1 MTSQAFDSSHAQGSE
16 EWFASRLGKVTASR
30 VAEVMSKGRGDAPSL
45 TRDKYLTELLTERLS
60 GNRVEKPTTAA
71 MRRGNELEP
80 AARTAYESYEGL
92 IFTGQTVKQVP
103 LIDHPTIAMFG
114 ASPDG
119 LVGDNGLLEIKCPES
134 LQHVR
139 VIETKKHDPKYEWQ
153 MLAQMACTGRDWVDF
168 VSYDDRMPE
177 GLEYGCYRF
186 HRDPARIVEMERE
199 IIAFLR
205 ELDEREKA
213 MRERM
218 AA

>member
-1 MTSQAFDSSHAQGSE
+1 MKSREFDDSITQGSE
-16 EWFASRLGKVTASR
+16 EWLASRVGKVTASR
-30 VAEVMSKGRGDAPSL
+30 VADVMSKGRGTAPSI
-45 TRDKYLTELLTERLS
+45 TRERYMQELLAERLS
-60 GNRVEKPTTAA
+60 GNPVKRPMTAA
-71 MRRGNELEP
+71 MRRGIELEA
-80 AARTAYESYEGL
+80 AARSAYESYEGL

-103 LIDHPTIAMFG
+103 LIDHPAIAMFG

-119 LVGDNGLLEIKCPES
+119 LVGDAGLLEIKCPES

-139 VIETKKHDPKYEWQ
+139 VIESKKHDPQYEWQ

-168 VSYDDRMPE
+168 VSYDDRMKDE
-177 GLEYGCYRF
+177 KNQYRCYRF

-199 IIAFLR
+199 VIAFLQ

-213 MRERM
+213 INGG